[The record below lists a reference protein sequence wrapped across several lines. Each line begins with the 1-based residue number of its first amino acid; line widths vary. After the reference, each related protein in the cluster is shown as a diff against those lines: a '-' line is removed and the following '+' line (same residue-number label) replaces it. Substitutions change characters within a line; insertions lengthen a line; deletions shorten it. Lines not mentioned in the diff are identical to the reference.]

1 MSKVYLSSF
10 GGSGENGRNCHAIE
24 VDDKIILLDAGVKRE
39 IIDGTVG
46 FYPALNEEVVS
57 KISCVFLSHCH
68 EDHVAA
74 LPLVYHYGYNGKVYA
89 TKETI
94 LETKGFIN
102 KWMTFVA
109 KKNGVLPYTVE
120 DVEKIQFEEIELGKQ
135 TVEGYDVT
143 LGRTGHVLG
152 ASWYVFN
159 FDGTKVLYTGDMVMQ
174 SATLA
179 TDLPETCDGAIMNG
193 AYAGK
198 QLNQLEQY
206 EKLLN
211 NVESTWK
218 NGGSV
223 LLPIPPKGRGIDIT
237 LFLDQRLTEGTI
249 YVEEAVITSM
259 NALVQK
265 NAWIK
270 DGLTNQLS
278 DKVVVIRNNDDRQK
292 ALNASQGIYITG
304 DGMLTTD
311 VAAIY
316 YEALKDNEN
325 NLILITGHAATGTI
339 AAGVLDDTYRKENN
353 VQAKADKIIFK
364 VHLDD
369 NDIYELATHIQAKKV
384 VLFHANPEFNI
395 DITKRLS
402 KVNVDVKTVLYPE
415 KVEL

>member
-1 MSKVYLSSF
+1 MSQVYLSSF
-10 GGSGENGRNCHAIE
+10 GGSGENGRNCHCIE
-24 VDDKIILLDAGVKRE
+24 VDGKIILLDCGVKRE

-57 KISCVFLSHCH
+57 KITCVFLSHCH

-74 LPLVYHYGYNGKVYA
+74 LPLVYHYGYTGKVYA

-102 KWMTFVA
+102 KWMTFVG
-109 KKNGVLPYTVE
+109 KKNGVLPYTEE
-120 DVEKIQFEEIELGKQ
+120 DLNKIQFEEIELGHQ

-179 TDLPETCDGAIMNG
+179 TDLPEHCDGAILNG

-206 EKLLN
+206 EKLLQ
-211 NVESTWK
+211 NVKDTWT

-237 LFLDQRLTEGTI
+237 LFLDERLEEGTI
-249 YVEEAVITSM
+249 YVEEAVVTSM

-265 NAWIK
+265 TAWIK
-270 DGLTNQLS
+270 DGLSNKLS
-278 DKVVVIRNNDDRQK
+278 DKVVVVKNAEERNA
-292 ALNASQGIYITG
+292 ALQNQGIFITG

-311 VAAIY
+311 VAAVY
-316 YEALKDNEN
+316 YEAVKGSEKNM
-325 NLILITGHAATGTI
+325 ILITGHAATGTI
-339 AAGVLDDTYRKENN
+339 AAGVLDDTFRAENGVN
-353 VQAKADKIIFK
+353 AKADKIIFK

-369 NDIYELATHIQAKKV
+369 NDIDEVVTHIQAKKV
-384 VLFHANPEFNI
+384 VLFHANPEFNVN
-395 DITKRLS
+395 ITKRLAE
-402 KVNVDVKTVLYPE
+402 KNVEVRTVLYPE
-415 KVEL
+415 KVAL